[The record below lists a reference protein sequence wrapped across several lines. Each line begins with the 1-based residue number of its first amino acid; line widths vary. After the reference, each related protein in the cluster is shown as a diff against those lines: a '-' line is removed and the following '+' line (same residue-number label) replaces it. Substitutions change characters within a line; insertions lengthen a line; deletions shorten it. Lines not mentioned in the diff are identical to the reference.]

1 MPQRSNIVGDL
12 GTTKLASDS
21 YDVDNI
27 YLTEE
32 GWVYRHYKSTDG
44 SRYWD
49 EILVAG
55 EVVAASNSPC
65 QATNPPK
72 LGTVA
77 SPTFETGD
85 GTDDWTYSVHQETG
99 FPGTYT
105 TKIVTEGGG
114 LGVGDGQVAP
124 VADIGDITGTAPSG
138 QVLTGVASAYTVT
151 SENPAG
157 VTFTWTTSDGD
168 GVLSATTGTSVNI
181 TWVTPGAKT
190 VTVTATKAGA
200 SDTGSTKTYNQAVNQ
215 FTIGNVTNTGGAQ
228 IGESIDHVISA
239 IADGNVDDLTYAWA
253 VTGGTGNA
261 ADVTFSDPT
270 SRSTN
275 FNSSSSGTYQLTC
288 TVSSVK
294 AGGVSGDGTGSKTTQ
309 ADVTVGPADVQLE
322 LTGADGTN
330 SYTSAG
336 GANAS
341 VSIQAGG
348 TLTIINDT
356 GGHPVTVR
364 VADEGATVSTG
375 TLTGAPANDG
385 EVLSWDTTGVTPGTY
400 YYQCTSHPTM
410 IGEITVTA

>member
-253 VTGGTGNA
+253 ITGGTGNA
-261 ADVTFSDPT
+261 ADATFSDPT

-309 ADVTVGPADVQLE
+309 ADVTV
-322 LTGADGTN
+322 
-330 SYTSAG
+330 
-336 GANAS
+336 
-341 VSIQAGG
+341 
-348 TLTIINDT
+348 
-356 GGHPVTVR
+356 
-364 VADEGATVSTG
+364 
-375 TLTGAPANDG
+375 
-385 EVLSWDTTGVTPGTY
+385 
-400 YYQCTSHPTM
+400 
-410 IGEITVTA
+410 TA